1 MADGLLGP
9 APLVDGDTEIIERAG
24 IGRTTAQDTAVGLFR
39 LLELPGSV
47 QAGRLGQ
54 RLVRAARCG
63 SLRHQVSPLSLTAAK
78 FCVPESP
85 QVNRRNLICLP
96 NDDGVDGDVRRI
108 GQLC

>member
-1 MADGLLGP
+1 
-9 APLVDGDTEIIERAG
+9 
-24 IGRTTAQDTAVGLFR
+24 
-39 LLELPGSV
+39 
-47 QAGRLGQ
+47 
-54 RLVRAARCG
+54 
-63 SLRHQVSPLSLTAAK
+63 LTAAK